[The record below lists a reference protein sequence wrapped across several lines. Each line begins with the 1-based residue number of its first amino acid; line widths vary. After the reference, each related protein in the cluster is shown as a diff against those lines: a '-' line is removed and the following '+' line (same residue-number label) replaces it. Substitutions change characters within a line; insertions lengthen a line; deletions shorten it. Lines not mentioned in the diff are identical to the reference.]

1 MGRVSPRVRLKAMRS
16 PPRCRSEIRAR
27 SKHSSGLAPRNNIW
41 RVLLLTPLATSSVP
55 ADHALVERSGRQH
68 RPWFHRVELGFW
80 NGSARRVQE
89 SNGTN
94 EPVIV
99 LDVHFGWF

>member
-27 SKHSSGLAPRNNIW
+27 SKHGSGLGPRNDIW

-55 ADHALVERSGRQH
+55 LDPARVERSGGQP
-68 RPWFHRVELGFW
+68 RPWFHRVGLAFW

-94 EPVIV
+94 EPVMV
-99 LDVHFGWF
+99 GPVHFG